1 MGGDLA
7 GQEPA
12 ERSMATQTSPWG
24 GTVGQKQSRW
34 HSLKMAWAKYLFYA
48 TLHGEK
54 ADARSH
60 FPSHWFTINISMYFL
75 HFSKWQALY
84 LANMQVNIRVDRLCC
99 FHPLLQNLR
108 NGWLKLFVV
117 VLVPVQYVY
126 SVYYTISTNDVPKA
140 FGMFVRVFLV
150 MPNRL
155 FDSFLKVEGTP
166 SKVSQPQS
174 IQDEKQFK
182 IYVVT

>member
-1 MGGDLA
+1 
-7 GQEPA
+7 
-12 ERSMATQTSPWG
+12 MATQTSPWG
-24 GTVGQKQSRW
+24 GMVGQKEWPRW

-48 TLHGEK
+48 TRMG
-54 ADARSH
+54 RR
-60 FPSHWFTINISMYFL
+60 
-75 HFSKWQALY
+75 Q
-84 LANMQVNIRVDRLCC
+84 MQGHIFCICLIDLLSIYQCTFYIFRNDKRCIYQRVDRLCC

-126 SVYYTISTNDVPKA
+126 SVYYTIYCTHDVPKA

-166 SKVSQPQS
+166 SKVSQPRS